1 MRPRHHMLR
10 HGIRGDGTMGFW
22 ARTFITAFA
31 LWAAT
36 QLVPG
41 IEVRGLLS
49 LLLAALV
56 FGLVNAVVRPVLV
69 LLSLPVTLL
78 TLGLFLLVVNAAMLG
93 LTAWLL
99 PGFVVDGFWPA
110 FWGAIVV
117 SVMSWAATR
126 LFAGDRMAVE
136 R

>member
-1 MRPRHHMLR
+1 
-10 HGIRGDGTMGFW
+10 MGFL

-41 IEVRGLLS
+41 IHVSGLVS
-49 LLLAALV
+49 LLFAALV

-69 LLSLPVTLL
+69 LLSLPLTLL

-93 LTAWLL
+93 LTALL
-99 PGFVVDGFWPA
+99 NPWFRIDGFWPA

-117 SVMSWAATR
+117 SVVSWAATR
-126 LFAGDRMAVE
+126 LFGGEREAAG
-136 R
+136 